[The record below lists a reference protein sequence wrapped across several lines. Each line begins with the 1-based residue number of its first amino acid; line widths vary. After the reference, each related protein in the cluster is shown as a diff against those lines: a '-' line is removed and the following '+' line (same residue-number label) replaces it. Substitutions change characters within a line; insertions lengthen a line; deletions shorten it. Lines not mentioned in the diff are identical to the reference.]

1 MAEPERASFLKIE
14 DFLLVTPQEAMH
26 DVAAMRFKDDVLG
39 RVKETRISGLIL
51 DLSGIDIVDSFMGRT
66 IGEIANSA
74 GLLGVEVVI
83 IGLRPEVAITMVEL
97 GVSMGRVHPI
107 LNLDLALEFLR
118 NQRSR

>member
-1 MAEPERASFLKIE
+1 MAEPERVSFLKIE

>member
-1 MAEPERASFLKIE
+1 MRIE
-14 DFLLVTPQEAMH
+14 NFLLVTPQEAMH
-26 DVAAMRFKDDVLG
+26 DVEAMRFKDDVLG
-39 RVKETRISGLIL
+39 RVKETKISGLIL
-51 DLSGIDIVDSFMGRT
+51 DLSRIDIVDSFMGRT

-83 IGLRPEVAITMVEL
+83 IGLRPEVAITMVEM
-97 GVSMGRVHPI
+97 GVSIGRVHPI